1 MQNGTQ
7 ICHAPLAHPEKPGHA
22 LVMQHDIK
30 RYDLD
35 TSDFESLD
43 LKTMM
48 LLLTLAGKWQYRNH
62 QERVWRLEREAR
74 GPETLK

>member
-1 MQNGTQ
+1 
-7 ICHAPLAHPEKPGHA
+7 
-22 LVMQHDIK
+22 MQHDIR